1 MYVFLTDEW
10 MAAARELRAKYE
22 ERLPDVTIAV
32 RINQVVTDVPFGE
45 GTIHAYIDS
54 SDGNL
59 DLELGEL
66 DEADVTLTID
76 YDTARAMVVDQDP
89 AIVMQA
95 FMAGKIKVQGD
106 MMQLMAMQTAVP
118 ANEAS
123 VELAAEL
130 QAITAPAE
138 TTGAETSATVDVD
151 ADTDADTD

>member
-10 MAAARELRAKYE
+10 MAAARELRAQYE